1 MKAPL
6 GEIFAATGIRFIA
19 GMVERIDVEG
29 RQVHVAGAGSDT
41 SQQVIGYDRLVL
53 AAAAACIALRFQA
66 CRRIRSTSTSSP
78 RQPSSTSTFA
88 ASPRDR
94 PAPGATRWSLPEP
107 GLPASKPQPKCRHA
121 FGRHWAMT
129 PGAHHHGG
137 TQRGCRPRLGPRS
150 ATCDHPGPDGTRHQ
164 LEAGIGVASVDANGV
179 TLENGER
186 IEADTVVWTAGARAN
201 GLTAQ
206 VPGIGTILAA
216 CTLTP
221 TCASGCARCLRHGR
235 LRLCRNG
242 QRGQLRVDVLPARH
256 EPGPLRWA
264 QCGGGFDRRR
274 LHPHSQPAYVT
285 CLDLGSW
292 GAVYTEGWDRQVK
305 LTEQQERRSRR
316 KSIRNGSIRPPAIAP
331 NCWHWRILAAL
342 LSPDRARRASPSQ
355 RVPTFSSS
363 GKGRNPLRAESLA
376 RQERRARPG

>member
-1 MKAPL
+1 MSKRILIIGAGFAGMWSALAAARLLDQAGRSDVEVALIAPAPELHVRPRLYEHDPIRMKAPL

-53 AAAAACIALRFQA
+53 AAGSRLHCPPIPGLQAHTLNVDQLAAAAELDEH
-66 CRRIRSTSTSSP
+66 IRSP
-78 RQPSSTSTFA
+78 
-88 ASPRDR
+88 PRDR

-137 TQRGCRPRLGPRS
+137 TQRGCRPDLGPGPRPVITQARRNS
-150 ATCDHPGPDGTRHQ
+150 ASAGSWDRGGQRGCEWRH
-164 LEAGIGVASVDANGV
+164 A
-179 TLENGER
+179 GER
-186 IEADTVVWTAGARAN
+186 RTHRGGHGRLTAGARAN

-221 TCASGCARCLRHGR
+221 TCASRVCAMSRHGR

-256 EPGPLRWA
+256 EPAAPLGTMW
-264 QCGGGFDRRR
+264 RR
-274 LHPHSQPAYVT
+274 
-285 CLDLGSW
+285 
-292 GAVYTEGWDRQVK
+292 
-305 LTEQQERRSRR
+305 
-316 KSIRNGSIRPPAIAP
+316 I
-331 NCWHWRILAAL
+331 
-342 LSPDRARRASPSQ
+342 
-355 RVPTFSSS
+355 
-363 GKGRNPLRAESLA
+363 
-376 RQERRARPG
+376 